1 MAALTSRGF
10 ENGDLALFQTA
21 IQGLHKLLLNV
32 VWRIGMVEIARS
44 GGHDVKT
51 ASFGIVPEG
60 LKG

>member
-1 MAALTSRGF
+1 
-10 ENGDLALFQTA
+10 
-21 IQGLHKLLLNV
+21 LLLNV